1 MAAEPWLGRLPVPF
15 HCHIRPD
22 SKEDVARLGRYL
34 TGRAVGLV
42 LSGGGARGYGHIGV
56 IKALRESGIPI
67 DLVGGTSIG
76 SIIVAA
82 AALECDE
89 HEVHERMHAGFVA
102 SNPLD
107 DYDLQLVTL

>member
-42 LSGGGARGYGHIGV
+42 LSGGGARGSGHIGV
-56 IKALRESGIPI
+56 IKTLRESGIPI
-67 DLVGGTSIG
+67 DLDGGKTIG
-76 SIIVAA
+76 SLLAA
-82 AALECDE
+82 GAGQEWDQKGEEERNEAA
-89 HEVHERMHAGFVA
+89 FVG
-102 SNPLD
+102 
-107 DYDLQLVTL
+107 